1 MVRLVS
7 TSALFA
13 RLLDDAALFPPG
25 NAPMPE
31 ALSAHNEH
39 TSSWYASL
47 VGPFLCPATRLGELR
62 RTLSGGRT
70 HPSGA
75 PFGVSIVLDT
85 GTAGLPHAAKVVRD
99 DERLVLRGVELPLR
113 GDDLGAAARRAALA
127 LRELEDDLATYVEV
141 PRATGWQN
149 ALDVLA
155 EEALAA
161 KYRTGG
167 ESPDAVPRP
176 DELAA
181 LILGCLDREL
191 PFKCT
196 AGLHHVVR
204 HTDPATGQDQHGFG
218 NLALAVRVALDGGSA
233 GEVAATLAE
242 RDAPAIAAR
251 LGGLDSAAATS
262 ARRWFRSFGT
272 CSVLEPVD
280 DLVSLGLPTPEP
292 VDA

>member
-7 TSALFA
+7 TSALWPG
-13 RLLDDAALFPPG
+13 LVDDAALFPPG
-25 NAPMPE
+25 NAPMPQ
-31 ALSAHNEH
+31 ALSAHSRH
-39 TSSWYASL
+39 TSSWYAQL
-47 VGPFLCPATRLGELR
+47 IGPFLCPATRLGDLR
-62 RTLSGGRT
+62 RSRSRQE
-70 HPSGA
+70 HA
-75 PFGVSIVLDT
+75 PEAPLGVRIILDT
-85 GTAGLPHAAKVVRD
+85 GTAGLAPAAKVVRD
-99 DERLVLRGVELPLR
+99 DEALALCGVELPLR
-113 GDDLGAAARRAALA
+113 GDDLGAAARRATLA
-127 LRELEDDLATYVEV
+127 LRELEDDLASYVEV

-155 EEALAA
+155 EEGLAA

-167 ESPDAVPRP
+167 ESPDAVPP
-176 DELAA
+176 PEELAD

-204 HTDPATGQDQHGFG
+204 HTDPATGRDQHGFG

-242 RDAPAIAAR
+242 RDAPVVASR
-251 LGGLDSAAATS
+251 LAELDSAAAKS
-262 ARRWFRSFGT
+262 VRRWFRSFGS

-280 DLVSLGLPTPEP
+280 DLVSLGLLTPEP